1 MQPKNEVLAAPQIPF
16 CAGFSAFSSPFPR
29 NYQFTFPVTLTTLNT
44 DEFYWFDVG
53 TFMKLFLF
61 VFQPSQ
67 IDSDEIYTT
76 LARQGPKVLTYSP
89 QDLKTVNL
97 VSFPL
102 LHVHLFE

>member
-1 MQPKNEVLAAPQIPF
+1 
-16 CAGFSAFSSPFPR
+16 
-29 NYQFTFPVTLTTLNT
+29 
-44 DEFYWFDVG
+44 
-53 TFMKLFLF
+53 MKLFLF

-67 IDSDEIYTT
+67 IDSDEIYTA
-76 LARQGPKVLTYSP
+76 LARQGPKVLTYPP